1 LSEKVTLKL
10 HLNRVSLS
18 TADSPKPLLACSVPD
33 LQFNLLTRDL
43 YYSSAKL
50 DTNCVRAISH
60 NYMRKEEVRE
70 GGTNREGDGGR
81 RGRERGR
88 EGGNEGG
95 KEGDIQICM
104 HKIYVCMTE
113 TK

>member
-1 LSEKVTLKL
+1 MSEKVTLKL

-81 RGRERGR
+81 RGREEGR
-88 EGGNEGG
+88 EEMREERRVTSTYACI
-95 KEGDIQICM
+95 KFT
-104 HKIYVCMTE
+104 YA
-113 TK
+113 